1 MIRHKAYRFR
11 LYPTKE
17 QMVKFNKTIGSARFV
32 YNLLLSEWNNA
43 YERTGRGLTYNSCS
57 ARLPDLKREHEWLKE
72 PDSVALQSSLR
83 DLADAF
89 HRFFTK
95 QNNRPRFKKKNHSGM
110 SYTTKQTNGNIAV
123 VGERLKL
130 PKVGLVR
137 FAKSREVEGRII
149 SATIRRN
156 PTGKYFVSLLS
167 EVDIETYAPTQDAV
181 GIDLGLKDFAILS
194 TGEVFANPRWL
205 HRLDHRLKQA
215 QRVLSRRK
223 HGGANWEKQRK
234 KVARLHERIHDAR
247 EDFLHKLSTEIV
259 KNHDVIGIED
269 LQVERMLKDRRYAKG
284 ISEVSWA
291 RFRVLLTYKASW
303 YGRTLVAVDK
313 SFPSSQLCSSCGN
326 RHREVKNLNLREWIC
341 PSCGDYHNRDHNAA
355 LNILNEAKRI
365 CAVGTTV

>member
-11 LYPTKE
+11 LYPTEE
-17 QMVKFNKTIGSARFV
+17 QAIQFNKTIGSARFL
-32 YNLLLSEWNNA
+32 YNLFLSEWNTA
-43 YERTGRGLTYNSCS
+43 YEKTGKGLTYNSCS
-57 ARLPDLKREHEWLKE
+57 ARLPGLKREHEWLKE

-95 QNNRPRFKKKNHSGM
+95 QNDRPRFKKKNRSGM
-110 SYTTKQTNGNIAV
+110 SYTTKMTNGNIAI
-123 VGERLKL
+123 VGSHLKL

-137 FAKSREVEGRII
+137 FAKSREIEGRII

-156 PTGKYFVSLLS
+156 PSGKYFVSLLA
-167 EVDIETYAPTQDAV
+167 EVDIEALRSTGDAV
-181 GIDLGLKDFAILS
+181 GIDLGLKDFAVLS

-205 HRLDHRLKQA
+205 HRLDHRLRQA
-215 QRVLSRRK
+215 QRVLSRRNP
-223 HGGANWEKQRK
+223 GGANWEKQRR

-247 EDFLHKLSTEIV
+247 EDFLQKLSTEIV
-259 KNHDVIGIED
+259 KSHDVIAIED

-291 RFRVLLTYKASW
+291 RFRAMLTYKATW

-313 SFPSSQLCSSCGN
+313 SFPSSQLCSSCGH
-326 RHREVKNLNLREWIC
+326 RHREVKSLNLREWNC
-341 PSCGDYHNRDHNAA
+341 PSCGNHHHRDHNAA
-355 LNILNEAKRI
+355 LNILHEAERI